1 LAIAS
6 PVISSGSAD
15 ALATPAGRHNEGHGR
30 RLTMAFEAL
39 ESYPVL
45 VESRNRV
52 LRLFESGRPS
62 ISDVV
67 GAVEA
72 DLALTVTVVRLANQ
86 LDGPTRGKIDS
97 VVAGVDRAAARHHP
111 RDRQPRPDVRLL

>member
-1 LAIAS
+1 M
-6 PVISSGSAD
+6 SSGAVD
-15 ALATPAGRHNEGHGR
+15 AFPTPAGRHNEGHGR

-62 ISDVV
+62 ISEVV
-67 GAVEA
+67 AAVEA

-97 VVAGVDRAAARHHP
+97 VVAGVEALSSDTVHP
-111 RDRQPRPDVRLL
+111 RASR